1 MFNLYFFMA
10 KPLDHYVEHRTG
22 TVRTARLFSNIVSPP
37 VMFAILGLAFSLY
50 ERPSLNGLL
59 WAAVYGFF
67 VSLLPILFVLY
78 LLKTGRIAELH
89 MSNTGERHI
98 PYLSAVLSAGIAF
111 GLISFFDGPELLRC
125 LTIFNMIEL
134 TSLGIINAFWLISL
148 HATGIMATF
157 LLVGL
162 VFGWAYSLVVLPF
175 VFLVCIVRLYLRRH
189 TSMQVIAGLG
199 LGVVTVYIMTLME
212 CFI

>member
-1 MFNLYFFMA
+1 MA
-10 KPLDHYVEHRTG
+10 KPLDHYEEQRTG
-22 TVRTARLFSNIVSPP
+22 TVKAARLFSNVVSPP
-37 VMFAILGLAFSLY
+37 VLFALLGLAFALY

-67 VSLLPILFVLY
+67 VSLLPILIVLY

-98 PYLSAVLSAGIAF
+98 PYISAVLSAGIAF
-111 GLISFFDGPELLRC
+111 LLITFFDGPELLRC

-134 TSLGIINAFWLISL
+134 STLGVINAFWLIRM
-148 HATGIMATF
+148 HATGVMATF

-162 VFGWAYSLVVLPF
+162 VFGWAYSLIVLPF
-175 VFLVCIVRLYLRRH
+175 VIMVCTVRLYLHRH
-189 TSMQVIAGLG
+189 TVLQVIAGLVLG
-199 LGVVTVYIMTLME
+199 LVTVYLMTVMGVLLLQ
-212 CFI
+212 

>member
-1 MFNLYFFMA
+1 MA
-10 KPLDHYVEHRTG
+10 KPLDHYEEHRTG
-22 TVRTARLFSNIVSPP
+22 TVKVARLFSNIVSPP
-37 VMFAILGLAFSLY
+37 VLFALLGLAFALY

-59 WAAVYGFF
+59 WATVYGFF
-67 VSLLPILFVLY
+67 VSLLPILIVLY

-111 GLISFFDGPELLRC
+111 AIISFFDGPELLRC

-134 TSLGIINAFWLISL
+134 AALGIINAFWLISL

-162 VFGWAYSLVVLPF
+162 VFGWAYSLIVLPF
-175 VFLVCIVRLYLRRH
+175 VILVCVVRLYLRRH
-189 TSMQVIAGLG
+189 TVMQVVAGLG
-199 LGVVTVYIMTLME
+199 LGILSVYMMTLIG
-212 CFI
+212 CFV

>member
-1 MFNLYFFMA
+1 MA
-10 KPLDHYVEHRTG
+10 KPLDHYEEHRTG
-22 TVRTARLFSNIVSPP
+22 TVKAARLFSNIVSPP
-37 VMFAILGLAFSLY
+37 VLFALLGLAFALY
-50 ERPSLNGLL
+50 ERPSLNGLF

-67 VSLLPILFVLY
+67 VSLLPILIVLY

-98 PYLSAVLSAGIAF
+98 PYISAMVSAGIAF
-111 GLISFFDGPELLRC
+111 ALISFFDGPELLRC

-134 TSLGIINAFWLISL
+134 AALGIINTFWLISL

-162 VFGWAYSLVVLPF
+162 VFGWAYSLIVLPF
-175 VFLVCIVRLYLRRH
+175 VFLVCAVRLYLHRH
-189 TSMQVIAGLG
+189 TVMQVVAGLG
-199 LGVVTVYIMTLME
+199 LGILTVYMMTLIG
-212 CFI
+212 CF

>member
-1 MFNLYFFMA
+1 MT
-10 KPLDHYVEHRTG
+10 KPLDHYEEHRTG
-22 TVRTARLFSNIVSPP
+22 TVKAARLFSNIVSPP
-37 VMFAILGLAFSLY
+37 VLFALLGLAFALY

-67 VSLLPILFVLY
+67 VSLLPILIVLY

-98 PYLSAVLSAGIAF
+98 PYISAVLSAGIVF
-111 GLISFFDGPELLRC
+111 ILITFFDGPELLRC
-125 LTIFNMIEL
+125 LAIFNMIEL
-134 TSLGIINAFWLISL
+134 ATLGVINAFWLISM

-162 VFGWAYSLVVLPF
+162 VFGWAYSLIVLPF
-175 VFLVCIVRLYLRRH
+175 VVMVCAVRLYLRRH
-189 TSMQVIAGLG
+189 TVMQVIAGLA
-199 LGVVTVYIMTLME
+199 LGIVTVYFMTLMG
-212 CFI
+212 CFVN

>member
-1 MFNLYFFMA
+1 MA
-10 KPLDHYVEHRTG
+10 KPLDHYEEHRTG
-22 TVRTARLFSNIVSPP
+22 TVKAARLFSNIVSPP
-37 VMFAILGLAFSLY
+37 VLFALLGLAFSLY

-67 VSLLPILFVLY
+67 VSLLPILIVLY

-98 PYLSAVLSAGIAF
+98 PYISAVVSAGIAF
-111 GLISFFDGPELLRC
+111 LIITFFDGPELLRC

-134 TSLGIINAFWLISL
+134 ATLGVINAFWIISM
-148 HATGIMATF
+148 HATCIMATF

-162 VFGWAYSLVVLPF
+162 VFGWAYSLLVLPF
-175 VFLVCIVRLYLRRH
+175 VIMVCVVRLYLKRH
-189 TSMQVIAGLG
+189 TVMQIIAGLALG
-199 LGVVTVYIMTLME
+199 LVTVYLMTVMG
-212 CFI
+212 CFVN

>member
-1 MFNLYFFMA
+1 MA
-10 KPLDHYVEHRTG
+10 KPLDHYEEQRTG
-22 TVRTARLFSNIVSPP
+22 TVKAARLFSNIVSPP
-37 VMFAILGLAFSLY
+37 VLFALLGLAFALY

-67 VSLLPILFVLY
+67 VSLLPILIVLY

-89 MSNTGERHI
+89 MSNTRERHI

-111 GLISFFDGPELLRC
+111 LLITFFDGPELLRC

-134 TSLGIINAFWLISL
+134 ATLGVINAFWLISM

-162 VFGWAYSLVVLPF
+162 VFGWAYSLIVLPF
-175 VFLVCIVRLYLRRH
+175 VFLVCAVRLYLRRH
-189 TSMQVIAGLG
+189 TVMQVIAGLG
-199 LGVVTVYIMTLME
+199 LGLVTVYFMTLIG
-212 CFI
+212 CFVN

>member
-1 MFNLYFFMA
+1 MS
-10 KPLDHYVEHRTG
+10 KPLDHYEEHRTG
-22 TVRTARLFSNIVSPP
+22 TVKAARLFSNIVSPP
-37 VMFAILGLAFSLY
+37 VLFALLGLAFALY

-67 VSLLPILFVLY
+67 VSLLPILIVLY

-98 PYLSAVLSAGIAF
+98 PYISAVLSAGIAF
-111 GLISFFDGPELLRC
+111 LLISFFAGPELLRC

-134 TSLGIINAFWLISL
+134 AALGIINAFWLISL

-162 VFGWAYSLVVLPF
+162 VFGWAYSLIVLPF
-175 VFLVCIVRLYLRRH
+175 VILVCAVRLYLRRH
-189 TSMQVIAGLG
+189 TVMQVVAGLG
-199 LGVVTVYIMTLME
+199 LGILSVYMMTLIG
-212 CFI
+212 CFVN